1 MFHLH
6 MHNNF
11 FEFDQNTIL
20 TEHNF
25 QLNLSFIKGAIT
37 FKFGFTFE
45 NKYFQTLFF
54 SQLISVLKPSLEL
67 LD

>member
-45 NKYFQTLFF
+45 NKYYKLF
-54 SQLISVLKPSLEL
+54 SSRN
-67 LD
+67 